1 MKIIIVDEKH
11 GASRSVVLRGW
22 MRLGLSLCLLG
33 LPVVLGYYG
42 FQLAQSLS
50 AETQRDEAAQ
60 AWVDGLREQK
70 ADLERVKHETLAQLE
85 ALTIRM
91 ASLQARLIRLDA
103 LGERLTNAAGL
114 DDGEFD
120 FTQEP
125 SVGGPEV
132 PLEDYGKVQMPD
144 LLQQL
149 DELANQIESRQQ
161 QLELLDS
168 ILIER
173 QNQSEFSVSG
183 RPVNKGYIS
192 SGFGRRIDPF
202 TGNLAYHQGVDFSTG
217 RVGED
222 VFAVAAG
229 VVKFAGEKQ
238 GFGKMVQLDHG
249 NGFETL
255 YAHDQKILVKVGD
268 VVKKG
273 QVIALSGSTGR
284 SSGPHVHFEVHKNGR
299 VVDPAAYI
307 HSTVR

>member
-11 GASRSVVLRGW
+11 GASRSVVLKGW

-42 FQLAQSLS
+42 FQLAQSLNS
-50 AETQRDEAAQ
+50 EAMRDEAAQ

-70 ADLERVKHETLAQLE
+70 ADLERVKQETLAQLE

-103 LGERLTNAAGL
+103 LGERLTSAAGL

-132 PLEDYGKVQMPD
+132 VLDESGANFQMPD
-144 LLQQL
+144 FLQEIDAL
-149 DELANQIESRQQ
+149 TKQIESRQQ

-173 QNQSEFSVSG
+173 ESQSEFSVSG
-183 RPVNKGYIS
+183 RP
-192 SGFGRRIDPF
+192 
-202 TGNLAYHQGVDFSTG
+202 
-217 RVGED
+217 
-222 VFAVAAG
+222 
-229 VVKFAGEKQ
+229 
-238 GFGKMVQLDHG
+238 
-249 NGFETL
+249 
-255 YAHDQKILVKVGD
+255 
-268 VVKKG
+268 
-273 QVIALSGSTGR
+273 
-284 SSGPHVHFEVHKNGR
+284 
-299 VVDPAAYI
+299 
-307 HSTVR
+307 

>member
-11 GASRSVVLRGW
+11 GASRSVVLKGW

-42 FQLAQSLS
+42 FQIAQSLS
-50 AETQRDEAAQ
+50 AEYQRDEAAQ

-70 ADLERVKHETLAQLE
+70 ADLERVKQETLAQLE

-120 FTQEP
+120 FTQAP

-132 PLEDYGKVQMPD
+132 LAEDGSSVQMPD
-144 LLQQL
+144 FLQQL
-149 DELANQIESRQQ
+149 DELTEQIESRQQ

-173 QNQSEFSVSG
+173 ESQSAFSVS
-183 RPVNKGYIS
+183 
-192 SGFGRRIDPF
+192 
-202 TGNLAYHQGVDFSTG
+202 
-217 RVGED
+217 
-222 VFAVAAG
+222 
-229 VVKFAGEKQ
+229 
-238 GFGKMVQLDHG
+238 
-249 NGFETL
+249 
-255 YAHDQKILVKVGD
+255 
-268 VVKKG
+268 
-273 QVIALSGSTGR
+273 
-284 SSGPHVHFEVHKNGR
+284 
-299 VVDPAAYI
+299 
-307 HSTVR
+307 

>member
-22 MRLGLSLCLLG
+22 LRLGLSLCLLG

-132 PLEDYGKVQMPD
+132 LLEDYGKEYGRVQMPD
-144 LLQQL
+144 FLQQL
-149 DELANQIESRQQ
+149 DELTNQIESRQQ

-173 QNQSEFSVSG
+173 QNQSEFSLSG

-217 RVGED
+217 RVGEE

-229 VVKFAGEKQ
+229 VVKFSGEKQ

-249 NGFETL
+249 NGFETI
-255 YAHDQKILVKVGD
+255 YAHDQKVLVKVGD
-268 VVKKG
+268 
-273 QVIALSGSTGR
+273 
-284 SSGPHVHFEVHKNGR
+284 
-299 VVDPAAYI
+299 
-307 HSTVR
+307 